1 MTQGVPHH
9 HIRELRGSFRP
20 SPAYDPASVGHP
32 HHGNRRCWNWAGAL
46 LTKVTAPKTALASLS
61 VTTLD
66 LRYLDLVAE
75 YP

>member
-1 MTQGVPHH
+1 METGAA
-9 HIRELRGSFRP
+9 GT
-20 SPAYDPASVGHP
+20 G
-32 HHGNRRCWNWAGAL
+32 AGAL

-75 YP
+75 HP